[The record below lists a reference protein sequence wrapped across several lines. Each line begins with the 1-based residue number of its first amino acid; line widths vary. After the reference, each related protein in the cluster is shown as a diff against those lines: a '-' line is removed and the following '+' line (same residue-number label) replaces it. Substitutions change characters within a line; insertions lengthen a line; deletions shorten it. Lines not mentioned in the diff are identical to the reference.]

1 MSAGLSVALKRDR
14 LLTIL
19 ALLAVIGLAW
29 AYMLAGAGMS
39 MHEMDGMLMPM
50 RTQPVTA
57 GYAVLVFAMWVA
69 MMAAMMLPSAAP
81 MILIYETISRRRSE
95 RGEGVA
101 NPGAFTA
108 GYLLVWIGFSLVAA
122 AVQIALEMSSLLD
135 SMMQTTSSRL
145 AGGLLIAA
153 GLYQWTPLKRACLR
167 SCQSP
172 LDFILSNWRE
182 GPGGAFA
189 MGLRHGA
196 ICVGCCWALMLLLLV
211 GGVMSLLLIAGIAAF
226 VLVEKLLPSGVL
238 FSRVAGAILVIWGLG
253 VVIVDLGATVGM
265 AD

>member
-1 MSAGLSVALKRDR
+1 MSAGLGAALKRDR

-19 ALLAVIGLAW
+19 ALAAVIGLAW

-39 MHEMDGMLMPM
+39 MHEMDGMVMPM

-57 GYAVLVFAMWVA
+57 GYAVLVFVMWTA

-81 MILIYETISRRRSE
+81 MILFYETISRRRSE
-95 RGEGVA
+95 REAGAA
-101 NPGAFTA
+101 NTGAFTA

-122 AVQIALEMSSLLD
+122 AVQIALELSSLLD
-135 SMMQTTSSRL
+135 SMMQTTSSL
-145 AGGLLIAA
+145 FAAALLIGA
-153 GLYQWTPLKRACLR
+153 GLYQWTPLKRSCLR

-172 LDFILSNWRE
+172 LDFIMTNWRE
-182 GPGGAFA
+182 GARGAFV

-211 GGVMSLLLIAGIAAF
+211 GGV
-226 VLVEKLLPSGVL
+226 
-238 FSRVAGAILVIWGLG
+238 
-253 VVIVDLGATVGM
+253 
-265 AD
+265 